1 MTNLDTNFQLSPFG
15 DFLGIEQVSSDDT
28 KSLCRMSLSSSHF
41 NAGGRVHGGVLSSLA
56 DTAAG
61 LVVRVYR
68 PEHSVSATT
77 DLSIAFIRSPL
88 KSHVSAKATLLHAGK
103 RLCRVEV
110 IIVDGDTTDF
120 DDARLVARATATFI
134 IN

>member
-88 KSHVSAKATLLHAGK
+88 K
-103 RLCRVEV
+103 
-110 IIVDGDTTDF
+110 
-120 DDARLVARATATFI
+120 VARECKSDPAACWKKALSCRGYYRRW
-134 IN
+134 